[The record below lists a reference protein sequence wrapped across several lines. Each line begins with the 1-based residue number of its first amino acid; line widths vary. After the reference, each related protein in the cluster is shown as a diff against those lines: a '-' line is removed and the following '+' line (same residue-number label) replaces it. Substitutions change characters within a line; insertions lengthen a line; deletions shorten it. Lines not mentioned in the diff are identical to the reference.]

1 MCSSVEK
8 KGCATA
14 FRKTNSGSTAFCFC
28 CFDPRGG
35 FLWKIYAALMQKRLS
50 EIKLTKGGM
59 NEGNTVQMEPRSK
72 SHFSE
77 LSTLILFHAPAEK
90 PSDQRGVEFGVNT
103 NKHQSSHDYTK
114 EKNCSAKRA
123 EVASRTHHTH
133 QQQQQAKIV

>member
-35 FLWKIYAALMQKRLS
+35 FLWKIYAALIQKRLS

-103 NKHQSSHDYTK
+103 NKLQSSHDYTK
-114 EKNCSAKRA
+114 EKTAVQSALKWRR
-123 EVASRTHHTH
+123 EHTTLISSSR
-133 QQQQQAKIV
+133 QK

>member
-28 CFDPRGG
+28 CFDPQGG

-114 EKNCSAKRA
+114 EKTAVQSALKWRQ
-123 EVASRTHHTH
+123 EHTTLISSSSR
-133 QQQQQAKIV
+133 QK